1 MSEGGKIGRDLEKL
15 PVGFRFA
22 PTDEELIDNYLKPKI
37 LGMDFKVENIPE
49 VDICKWDPWELPGS
63 SVMKA
68 DDPEGFFFSLLD
80 YKYSKGSRSN
90 RTTKAGYWKPTGK
103 DRDILSGTNKEV
115 IGTKK
120 TLVFYI
126 GRSPAATRT
135 NWVIHEYRT
144 DIAALPAKR
153 PYVLCRLKRKT
164 DENTGSDIPIPDEA
178 VAGTGIHLSGQ
189 ANNKTLGA
197 GPSHH
202 SSNVGN
208 SQVEEM
214 TLDEYPQLQGL
225 LNDFTS
231 TPPGSDWFSKIQL
244 GLGLDLPSPSGFN
257 NSYGSMQFQDG
268 FDTAEF
274 VASLIVEQDEYHC
287 EGLTG
292 QGSSAVDGRNLN
304 NGSAGRL
311 SAGPQS
317 PQKGVYGKDG
327 GSSSNTDTT
336 VLQGSCLQ
344 AKDRAEYGYPLQNK
358 NPIREFNRDCKVT
371 EKANRKR
378 SSIWN
383 EPVGMNK
390 KGSFSSPETASA
402 SHEPSSSPGYL
413 VNLLLGILLFV
424 VLIAVMVID
433 INAKV

>member
-1 MSEGGKIGRDLEKL
+1 MSEGGKIGRDLENL

-37 LGMDFKVENIPE
+37 LGMGFQ
-49 VDICKWDPWELPGS
+49 GS

-68 DDPEGFFFSLLD
+68 DDPEWFFFSLLD

-144 DIAALPAKR
+144 DIAGLPAK
-153 PYVLCRLKRKT
+153 LTEK
-164 DENTGSDIPIPDEA
+164 TGSDIPTPDEA

-197 GPSHH
+197 GQSHH

-214 TLDEYPQLQGL
+214 TLDEDPQLQAL
-225 LNDFTS
+225 LKNFTS
-231 TPPGSDWFSKIQL
+231 TPPGSDWF
-244 GLGLDLPSPSGFN
+244 PE
-257 NSYGSMQFQDG
+257 
-268 FDTAEF
+268 T
-274 VASLIVEQDEYHC
+274 
-287 EGLTG
+287 
-292 QGSSAVDGRNLN
+292 
-304 NGSAGRL
+304 
-311 SAGPQS
+311 
-317 PQKGVYGKDG
+317 QKR
-327 GSSSNTDTT
+327 TW
-336 VLQGSCLQ
+336 L
-344 AKDRAEYGYPLQNK
+344 GYPISQWL
-358 NPIREFNRDCKVT
+358 
-371 EKANRKR
+371 
-378 SSIWN
+378 
-383 EPVGMNK
+383 
-390 KGSFSSPETASA
+390 
-402 SHEPSSSPGYL
+402 
-413 VNLLLGILLFV
+413 
-424 VLIAVMVID
+424 
-433 INAKV
+433 